1 MDDSKNW
8 SNFAAKQPLTM
19 EQKFGKNSIDIEAL
33 REFCEREG
41 KEVTYRKGDQLERE
55 GDPAR
60 WFGFVTEGCFKY
72 ITRGISDERYHLTW
86 FSFEGEFVADYPC
99 VLSGQPSQATIE
111 AMMPCRVWRVSG
123 EELFGFFRQS
133 IKNMELRAV
142 IGEHMLN
149 QFKARYQDFHRATS
163 RERYELLLQRCPGIV
178 EHLDLQ
184 DLASFLCITPNY
196 LSTIRKSITFESKK

>member
-1 MDDSKNW
+1 
-8 SNFAAKQPLTM
+8 M

-41 KEVTYRKGDQLERE
+41 KEVTYRKGGQLERE
-55 GDPAR
+55 RLRVG
-60 WFGFVTEGCFKY
+60 
-72 ITRGISDERYHLTW
+72 
-86 FSFEGEFVADYPC
+86 
-99 VLSGQPSQATIE
+99 SQARACYIE
-111 AMMPCRVWRVSG
+111 
-123 EELFGFFRQS
+123 L
-133 IKNMELRAV
+133 
-142 IGEHMLN
+142 
-149 QFKARYQDFHRATS
+149 HRATA

>member
-1 MDDSKNW
+1 
-8 SNFAAKQPLTM
+8 M

-72 ITRGISDERYHLTW
+72 ITRGISDERNHLTW